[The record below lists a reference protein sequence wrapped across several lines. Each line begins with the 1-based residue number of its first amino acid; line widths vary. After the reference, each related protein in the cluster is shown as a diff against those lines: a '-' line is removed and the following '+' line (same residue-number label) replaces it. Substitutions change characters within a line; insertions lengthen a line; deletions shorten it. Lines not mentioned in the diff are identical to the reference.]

1 MNSMIKKGKM
11 VVYGCGG
18 AGINIAR
25 HIANRSQEFNSEAFA
40 DREIFF
46 LDTSASN
53 LGGLTTKDPN
63 VYIYEDADG
72 AGKNR
77 RHVANIIMENVN
89 PVLLKFKPAEINIVI
104 ASNSGGS
111 GSVIAPSLISEL
123 LSRGENVIFFGVN
136 SYEDRK
142 ALENVIASMKTYE
155 SIAKLREKPVVACL
169 FENTPEMSEN
179 AVNKRISDNVIM
191 LSALFSRN
199 NEGLDTQDLRNWLN
213 YDKVTGFNPSFSQL
227 VIQVGEVNKSPEH
240 HLIASAVLSPSRDNH
255 KPYGFMV
262 DYQTVGYFDQK
273 KTNDQL
279 NNEPVNYLIY
289 DGTIEAMFKKQ
300 QKMLHDMD
308 EEAQARTKKR
318 SILSSGDKAE
328 SNGLMF

>member
-18 AGINIAR
+18 TGINVAR
-25 HIANRSQEFNSEAFA
+25 HIANRSQEFNSDAFA

-53 LGGLTTKDPN
+53 LGGLSSKDPN
-63 VYIYEDADG
+63 VYVYEDADG

-289 DGTIEAMFKKQ
+289 DGTIEATFKKQ

>member
-1 MNSMIKKGKM
+1 MAKGIMN
-11 VVYGCGG
+11 VYGCGG
-18 AGINIAR
+18 TGINIAR

-53 LGGLTTKDPN
+53 LGGLNSKDPN

-155 SIAKLREKPVVACL
+155 SISKLREKL
-169 FENTPEMSEN
+169 G
-179 AVNKRISDNVIM
+179 DD
-191 LSALFSRN
+191 SRN
-199 NEGLDTQDLRNWLN
+199 PKYIKNIRGLG
-213 YDKVTGFNPSFSQL
+213 YKIDK
-227 VIQVGEVNKSPEH
+227 K
-240 HLIASAVLSPSRDNH
+240 
-255 KPYGFMV
+255 
-262 DYQTVGYFDQK
+262 
-273 KTNDQL
+273 
-279 NNEPVNYLIY
+279 
-289 DGTIEAMFKKQ
+289 
-300 QKMLHDMD
+300 
-308 EEAQARTKKR
+308 
-318 SILSSGDKAE
+318 
-328 SNGLMF
+328 

>member
-1 MNSMIKKGKM
+1 MSSIHKKG
-11 VVYGCGG
+11 VLNVYGCGG

-25 HIANRSQEFNSEAFA
+25 HVASRAQEFNSEAFA
-40 DREIFF
+40 KREVYY
-46 LDTSASN
+46 LDTSVSN
-53 LGGLTTKDPN
+53 LNGLSPKDPN
-63 VYIYEDADG
+63 VYVYEDADG

-104 ASNSGGS
+104 SSNSGGS
-111 GSVIAPSLISEL
+111 GSVIAPSLITEL
-123 LSRGENVIFFGVN
+123 LARGENVILFGVN

-155 SIAKLREKPVVACL
+155 SISKLRERPVVACL
-169 FENTPEMSEN
+169 FENSSEATEN
-179 AVNKRISDNVIM
+179 TINKRISDNIIM

-199 NEGLDTQDLRNWLN
+199 NEGMDTQDLRNWLN
-213 YDKVTGFNPSFSQL
+213 YDKVTHFSPCFSQL
-227 VIQVGEVNKSPEH
+227 IIQVGEVHKSPDH
-240 HLIASAVLSPSRDNH
+240 HLIASAIMSPSRDNH
-255 KPYGFMV
+255 KPYNFMV

-273 KTNDQL
+273 KTNEQL

-300 QKMLHDMD
+300 QKMLQDMD
-308 EEAQARTKKR
+308 EEARARINKR
-318 SILSSGDKAE
+318 SILSSGDKSE